1 MNHILEELT
10 AQGTNAS
17 DLDCL
22 IRWLQEMDWMEA
34 AMCNGD
40 VDFSE
45 VDHKENKPWKEGD
58 NFKKTKPP
66 L

>member
-1 MNHILEELT
+1 
-10 AQGTNAS
+10 
-17 DLDCL
+17 
-22 IRWLQEMDWMEA
+22 MEA

-58 NFKKTKPP
+58 NLKKNKTSIIVQ
-66 L
+66 